1 MKRLLLVLVVLF
13 STIALP
19 AAAENAALAEEAK
32 QLLVQAG
39 NLALEGET
47 NPRAMMIALE
57 MALEAKKKWAQ
68 SEAKDTEF
76 EEIMENV
83 VDALSASHYMV
94 NALMFK
100 TKGDERG
107 FETALENAC
116 TH

>member
-1 MKRLLLVLVVLF
+1 MKRLLIVLTMFF
-13 STIALP
+13 SAVALP
-19 AAAENAALAEEAK
+19 AGAAENAALAE
-32 QLLVQAG
+32 
-39 NLALEGET
+39 
-47 NPRAMMIALE
+47 
-57 MALEAKKKWAQ
+57 EAKKKWAQ

-116 TH
+116 THGLRSPMTDDNILAICKMRRGTSN